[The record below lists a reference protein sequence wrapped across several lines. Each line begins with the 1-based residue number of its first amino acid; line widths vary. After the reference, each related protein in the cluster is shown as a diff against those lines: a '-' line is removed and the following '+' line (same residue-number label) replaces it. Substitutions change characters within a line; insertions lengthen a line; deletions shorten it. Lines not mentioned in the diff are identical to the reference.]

1 MADPI
6 IMLSTHQG
14 SPDGIQAFWYVE
26 GREYP
31 TEDTPLSDDLSAV
44 FIREGWAA
52 PSDDFGDPASPE
64 MAGPDTKIDPATETT
79 AICGVMTSRGTPCQ
93 NRRPCRWHDR
103 G

>member
-1 MADPI
+1 MADSI
-6 IMLSTHQG
+6 IMLSTQRG
-14 SPDGIQAFWYVE
+14 SPDGIRDYWYVE

-31 TEDTPLSDDLSAV
+31 TEDIPLSDSLRAV

-52 PSDDFGDPASPE
+52 SSDEFGDPASPE
-64 MAGPDTKIDPATETT
+64 MEGPDTKIDPAEETA

-93 NRRPCRWHDR
+93 NRRPCRFH